1 MPVPAELAPVPRPK
15 GRRWATYTPSVSL
28 RSLLKR
34 SPTAVR
40 IYRRANG
47 LREKGRA
54 RLIGDPDFESLPPRQ
69 AVPLAYQL
77 VLGRQPDAM
86 GEADYTRRLE
96 TGELTNRQMVQWM
109 WGSEEFVNSARF
121 CGRTLGPSIHMGRC
135 EFIRSLPRAA
145 RIVDLGGTH
154 LHDEKGAMVGLGYPY
169 PFEELVIVDLPS
181 GDRHPLYQG
190 TEVTREVRTELGPV
204 RYRYHSMTDLSGF
217 EDASVDLVYSGQS
230 IEHINP
236 DEGRL
241 MVKDVCRILRPG
253 GTFAL
258 DTPNGRVTRLQQ
270 AEFIDPDH
278 KVEYRLEELTEL
290 LESGGLQVLE
300 TKGLNLATQSLAAG
314 RFDIDQVAAHAGLFA
329 EAADCYILCV
339 LSRKPA

>member
-1 MPVPAELAPVPRPK
+1 M
-15 GRRWATYTPSVSL
+15 SL

-34 SPTAVR
+34 SPVAVR
-40 IYRRANG
+40 AYREAKG
-47 LREKGRA
+47 WREQARA
-54 RLIGDPDFESLPPRQ
+54 RLIGDPVFDSMPPRQ
-69 AVPLAYQL
+69 AVSLAYQV
-77 VLGRQPDAM
+77 VLGRRPDPM
-86 GEADYTRRLE
+86 GESDYTRRLE
-96 TGELTNRQMVQWM
+96 TGALTNRQMVQWM

-121 CGRTLGPSIHMGRC
+121 CGHTLGPSIHMGRC

-181 GDRHPLYQG
+181 DDRHPIYRG
-190 TEVTREVRTELGPV
+190 GEVTREVRTELGPV
-204 RYRYHSMTDLSGF
+204 RYRYHSMTDLSAF

-230 IEHINP
+230 IEHITA
-236 DEGRL
+236 DEARL

-278 KVEYRLEELTEL
+278 KVEYRLEELTDL
-290 LESGGLQVLE
+290 LESGGLQVVE
-300 TKGLNLATQSLAAG
+300 TKGLNLATRSLEAG
-314 RFDIDQVAAHAGLFA
+314 RFDIDEVAAYPGLFA
-329 EAADCYILCV
+329 EAPDCYILCV
-339 LSRKPA
+339 LCRRPA